1 MLGRDDFDRRPMT
14 QAGWPQDAAITYT
27 NEGLPVSRINLTRA
41 ACISLSCLLAGCV
54 TSHSA
59 EQNETASNP
68 VRAAAVP
75 VFVVPNCQSL
85 GGEQRCQWIEPRGF
99 ERGAPAPSS
108 VPTVQG
114 IAL

>member
-1 MLGRDDFDRRPMT
+1 M
-14 QAGWPQDAAITYT
+14 
-27 NEGLPVSRINLTRA
+27 SRINLTRA
-41 ACISLSCLLAGCV
+41 ACITLSCLLAGCV
-54 TSHSA
+54 TSRSA
-59 EQNETASNP
+59 EQIETASHP
-68 VRAAAVP
+68 FRASAVP

-85 GGEQRCQWIEPRGF
+85 GGVQRCQWIEPHGF

>member
-1 MLGRDDFDRRPMT
+1 MT
-14 QAGWPQDAAITYT
+14 QSGLPQDAAVTFT

-41 ACISLSCLLAGCV
+41 AFIAMSLILAGCA
-54 TSHSA
+54 SSRSA
-59 EQNETASNP
+59 EPVGTASDP

-85 GGEQRCQWIEPRGF
+85 GGEQHCQWIELRGF
-99 ERGAPAPSS
+99 ERGAPAPSRE
-108 VPTVQG
+108 PTVQG

>member
-1 MLGRDDFDRRPMT
+1 M
-14 QAGWPQDAAITYT
+14 
-27 NEGLPVSRINLTRA
+27 SRINLTSA
-41 ACISLSCLLAGCV
+41 ALIAMSCLLAGCM
-54 TSHSA
+54 TSRSTETFGSA
-59 EQNETASNP
+59 SHP

>member
-1 MLGRDDFDRRPMT
+1 M
-14 QAGWPQDAAITYT
+14 
-27 NEGLPVSRINLTRA
+27 SRINLTRA
-41 ACISLSCLLAGCV
+41 AFIAMSFILAGCV
-54 TSHSA
+54 SSRSA
-59 EQNETASNP
+59 EQVETASDTD
-68 VRAAAVP
+68 RAMAIP